1 MNGNLNNTM
10 NDLMTENDIAV
21 LFLHLSDGYIFDIIQ
36 NNIEDRVPYYQT
48 NNPNI
53 VYSLHQSFKNLESQ
67 YSLDKDA
74 YHKMNEAYLNII
86 QILCEKFNIS
96 VNINNETDLYTAAF
110 YMYEFLVS
118 NYYDFMVRFFVRFIM
133 NEKNFIYNSMN
144 LNNVRKNKDSS
155 TVYCKK
161 VLSDPKVAIIS
172 ANLEDVLRN
181 MVAYDIS
188 LESIIRTVYAENPIV
203 ANYLSGLIV
212 SNTGLFFKEQYG
224 YFLNSDK
231 RPTIITNIRYA
242 IQQECGVIDNP
253 NIIS

>member
-1 MNGNLNNTM
+1 MNGNLNNAM
-10 NDLMTENDIAV
+10 NDLMTENDIAK

-36 NNIEDRVPYYQT
+36 NNIDDRVPYVQT
-48 NNPNI
+48 HNPNI
-53 VYSLHQSFKNLESQ
+53 VYSLNQSFKNIESQ
-67 YSLDKDA
+67 YSIDKSYYD
-74 YHKMNEAYLNII
+74 KMNETYLSII
-86 QILCEKFNIS
+86 QILCGKYNIS
-96 VNINNETDLYTAAF
+96 INLTNETDLYTAAF
-110 YMYEFLVS
+110 YMYDFLVS
-118 NYYDFMVRFFVRFIM
+118 NFYNCMIQFFVKFIM

-172 ANLEDVLRN
+172 ANLEDVLNN
-181 MVAYDIS
+181 MIAYDIG
-188 LESIIRTVYAENPIV
+188 LDTIIRTVYTDPVIS
-203 ANYLSGLIV
+203 NYLSTLIT

-224 YFLNSDK
+224 FFLNSDK

-242 IQQECGVIDNP
+242 IQQECGVVDNP

>member
-21 LFLHLSDGYIFDIIQ
+21 LLLHLSDGYVFDIIQ
-36 NNIEDRVPYYQT
+36 NNINDRVPYYQT
-48 NNPNI
+48 NNPNV
-53 VYSLHQSFKNLESQ
+53 VYSLNQSFKNIESQ
-67 YSLDKDA
+67 YSLGKDA
-74 YHKMNEAYLNII
+74 YDKINETYLSII
-86 QILCEKFNIS
+86 QMLCSQFNIC
-96 VNINNETDLYTAAF
+96 VNITNETDLYTAAF

-118 NYYDFMVRFFVRFIM
+118 DFYNCMIRFFVKFIM

-172 ANLEDVLRN
+172 ANLEDVLNN
-181 MVAYDIS
+181 MIAYDIS
-188 LESIIRTVYAENPIV
+188 LDSIIRTVYTDPVV
-203 ANYLSGLIV
+203 ANYISTLIS

-224 YFLNSDK
+224 FFLNSDR

-242 IQQECGVIDNP
+242 IQQECGVMDNP
-253 NIIS
+253 NIVS